1 MKVRNMLKSLISV
14 LALITIVSCTVEVRK
29 TILESFKD
37 APKKELFKVFH
48 FLFEKNY
55 NLNTEEGLRRYKVF
69 KGNMKVI
76 EETNAQNLEYK
87 FGVNQFTDLTPE
99 EFKMKYLMKPE
110 IKSKMIAET
119 VRNLRDEGVSEDF
132 FDLNADKE
140 DGEVNKHQAYTP
152 VDWRNQFLPPRNQG
166 ECGSCWSFASTGAIE
181 AALFK
186 KTNVTEYLSTQ
197 QLVDCDLNNNGCDG
211 GVYAPALD
219 YVKVNG
225 LLREVDYPYKGVVN
239 TCNKTKISASLK
251 KKITSYS
258 YCSNYTSK
266 LCSINTVYGMLA
278 TSPLM
283 VGVDG
288 SVIQYYSSG
297 IFTGSC
303 YEDNHAVVLVGYGV
317 QNGVE
322 FWIVRNSW
330 GTNYGEKGYFRVK
343 RNDAN
348 KKSCFLTNEA
358 FAVVA

>member
-1 MKVRNMLKSLISV
+1 MLKSLISV
-14 LALITIVSCTVEVRK
+14 LALITIVSCTVEVKK

-55 NLNTEEGLRRYKVF
+55 NLNTEEGLRRYTIF
-69 KGNMKVI
+69 KSNMKVI
-76 EETNAQNLEYK
+76 EKTNAQNLEYK

-110 IKSKMIAET
+110 KKSKMVAET
-119 VRNLRDEGVSEDF
+119 VRNLRDEGLSEDF
-132 FDLNADKE
+132 FDLNADKDDE
-140 DGEVNKHQAYTP
+140 DVNDSQAYTP
-152 VDWRNQFLPPRNQG
+152 VDWRPQFLPPRNQG
-166 ECGSCWSFASTGAIE
+166 ECGSCWSFASTAAIE
-181 AALFK
+181 AAYFK
-186 KTNVTEYLSTQ
+186 KTNVKEYLSTQ
-197 QLVDCDLNNNGCDG
+197 QLVDCDINNNGCDG
-211 GVYAPALD
+211 GNFFPALD
-219 YVKVNG
+219 YVKING
-225 LLREVDYPYKGVVN
+225 LLRDADYPYTGVVN
-239 TCNKTKISASLK
+239 TCNKIKISASIK

-266 LCSINTVYGMLA
+266 NCSTKIVYSMLA
-278 TSPLM
+278 QSPLM

-317 QNGVE
+317 QNGIP

-330 GTNYGEKGYFRVK
+330 GTTYGEKGYFRVR

-348 KKSCFLTNEA
+348 KNSCFLNNEA
-358 FAVVA
+358 LAVVA